1 MLYDI
6 SLDDYFRVNFA
17 GFIKI
22 IDALGGVDVNSEE
35 AFMHIQTADTL
46 IQRALII

>member
-6 SLDDYFRVNFA
+6 SLDKYIRVNFA

-22 IDALGGVDVNSEE
+22 IDALGGIDIDSDAV
-35 AFMHIQTADTL
+35 FTASTDLEYSFT
-46 IQRALII
+46 